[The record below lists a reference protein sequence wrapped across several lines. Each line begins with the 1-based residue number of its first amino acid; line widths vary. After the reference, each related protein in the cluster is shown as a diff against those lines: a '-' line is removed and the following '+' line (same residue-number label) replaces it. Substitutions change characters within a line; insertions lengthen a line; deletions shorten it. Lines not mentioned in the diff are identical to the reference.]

1 MRKKT
6 TRTEAAGAGSA
17 AVETAS
23 PKTGRVDG
31 LTGQAESPG
40 RARPRDQHVA
50 EARPGP
56 QGAAGDRRDGETRTT
71 VWVALG
77 ANLLIAVAKLVGGF
91 VAASPALLSEAAHSV
106 ADSLNEVFLLA
117 SLRRS
122 RRPADDA
129 HPFGY
134 GKERFFW
141 SLIAAVGIFV
151 TGGCF
156 SFFQSFEAFHSS
168 SEETFAGY
176 VTGLA
181 VLVVALLAEGT
192 SLVRALCQVR
202 AQARA
207 QARSMAAE
215 VRHSEDPALRTVLA
229 EDSAACL
236 GVLLAIAGMAL
247 HMVTGRGWY
256 EGVASLLIGV
266 LLVYIA
272 FALGR
277 SAKDQLIGEAAE
289 PGLQREI
296 IDFLDGQPE
305 IDAVIEVLTMRMS
318 PDSVLLA
325 ARVDLVPGVDSE
337 NVEGALVRV
346 KQNLA
351 QRCSDV
357 DHIFLDVTDATR
369 DDRRRA
375 RRAREEIERAAEEET
390 PGNGD
395 GTAA

>member
-1 MRKKT
+1 M
-6 TRTEAAGAGSA
+6 TREVEEQMDEVTQSAETVCGTAVHESGRDGAPFVHVRSEERDLGETRPAEPGSA
-17 AVETAS
+17 AA
-23 PKTGRVDG
+23 
-31 LTGQAESPG
+31 Q
-40 RARPRDQHVA
+40 
-50 EARPGP
+50 
-56 QGAAGDRRDGETRTT
+56 RDGETRTT

-122 RRPADDA
+122 RRPADNA

-141 SLIAAVGIFV
+141 SLLAAVGIFV

-156 SFFQSFEAFHSS
+156 SFFQAFEAFSS
-168 SEETFAGY
+168 SGEEAFTGY
-176 VTGLA
+176 FMGLA
-181 VLVVALLAEGT
+181 VLFVALLAEGT
-192 SLVRALCQVR
+192 SLARALL
-202 AQARA
+202 QARGRA
-207 QARSMAAE
+207 KEETRPMTAE
-215 VRHSEDPALRTVLA
+215 VRHSGDPALRTVLA
-229 EDSAACL
+229 EDGAACL

-247 HMVTGRGWY
+247 HMATGQGWY

-266 LLVYIA
+266 LLVHIA

-289 PGLQREI
+289 PELQREI
-296 IDFLDGQPE
+296 IELLDEQPE

-337 NVEGALVRV
+337 HVEDALVRV

-351 QRCSDV
+351 AQCADV

-369 DDRRRA
+369 GDRRRA
-375 RRAREEIERAAEEET
+375 RHVREEIERAAEAAE
-390 PGNGD
+390 NGRATD
-395 GTAA
+395 G